1 MISLIQNCLKSPE
14 EKMSTEKKS
23 LNILRIITEI
33 AALLLVIVLVK
44 NHKLQMWL
52 IIFAAGVIVS
62 LFAGRLFCGWICP
75 MNTAFRAI
83 DFVYKKLGIR
93 RFKAPSFLENSI
105 VRYLFLALFILAMVF
120 IKISGIHLNMLLYI
134 LFFSVALTLIIEEK
148 FWHRYLCPFGT
159 ILSFTSRK
167 TRYGMH
173 IEEVE
178 CIACGKCQK
187 VCLSASIFT
196 TGNKKRKNINNECL
210 MCRQCIDVCPVNV
223 CHISK
228 K

>member
-1 MISLIQNCLKSPE
+1 MPAV
-14 EKMSTEKKS
+14 KKS

-33 AALLLVIVLVK
+33 ASLLFVIILVK
-44 NHKLQMWL
+44 NDKLQMWFIL
-52 IIFAAGVIVS
+52 FAAGVIVS

-75 MNTAFRAI
+75 MNTAFRLI
-83 DFVYKKLGIR
+83 DFVYKKLGIK
-93 RFKAPSFLENSI
+93 RFKSPSFLDNNI
-105 VRYLFLALFILAMVF
+105 VRYLFLALFILTMIF
-120 IKISGIHLNMLLYI
+120 IKVSGIHLNMLLYI

-148 FWHRYLCPFGT
+148 FWHRTLCPFGT
-159 ILSFTSRK
+159 ILSFTSSK
-167 TRYGMH
+167 TKYGMH
-173 IEEVE
+173 IDEQE

-187 VCLSASIFT
+187 VCPSASIIT
-196 TGNKKRKNINNECL
+196 TENKKRRNKNNECL